1 MDFINAF
8 TNKLVNNNSF
18 RVLCIVIIFDTVFG
32 ILRAIR
38 EKEINSSIGIDGII
52 RKVGMLF
59 SVIFLSLIDMVMSIN
74 LIYAIP
80 ENIKEALNLE
90 YVGFNELFNILFI
103 VFELLSIF
111 KNMVLCKLPIPKALQ
126 DVLENTLKKF
136 TGEIAKTTTVLVKT
150 VETVDKIN
158 NLDKEEEKNEKRN

>member
-1 MDFINAF
+1 MEFVNEF

-18 RVLCIVIIFDTVFG
+18 RILCIVIIFDTVFG
-32 ILRAIR
+32 VLRAIR
-38 EKEINSSIGIDGII
+38 EHEINSSIGIDGII

-74 LIYAIP
+74 LIYAVP
-80 ENIKEALNLE
+80 ENLKNALNLQ
-90 YVGFNELFNILFI
+90 YVGFNELFNLLFI

-126 DVLENTLKKF
+126 DVLENALKKF
-136 TGEIAKTTTVLVKT
+136 TGEIEKNTTVVIKT
-150 VETVDKIN
+150 IEKVDALN
-158 NLDKEEEKNEKRN
+158 NLEKEDSKK